1 MKISVV
7 RSGGVTG
14 VTRRAEIDVSGRD
27 DADKWRD
34 LVRHADLSDRRQS
47 LGQPDQYTYRIDV
60 DGTITYVGE
69 ADLDEPTRRLV
80 DRVLAAGG

>member
-7 RSGGVTG
+7 RSGGFAGT
-14 VTRRAEIDVSGRD
+14 TRHAEVDTSGRD
-27 DADKWRD
+27 DAEKWHD
-34 LVRHADLSDRRQS
+34 LVRHADLSNRRQS
-47 LGQPDQYTYRIDV
+47 PGQPDQYTYRIDV
-60 DGTITYVGE
+60 DGTTTHLGE